1 MAGAATLATVSAAPR
16 RPGQPDIRIPSLEH
30 RVQDLINGTRVEH
43 MLGSLVLD
51 DKLSAIARAHSRD
64 MASRGFFGHVN
75 PDGLD
80 ATARGKRAGFAC
92 RKQVS
97 GHSFREGLGE
107 NLYQDNLYTRVRTI
121 GTERSYDWNSS
132 DDIAANSLRGW
143 MNSQGHRHNILE
155 SVYTQTGIGI
165 FVADDDRV
173 YITQV
178 FC

>member
-1 MAGAATLATVSAAPR
+1 MGTAISGPRDSDQNCTLCRDNVGSTLTVLSSATLGRVKALCILFMAGGAALPTVSAAPR

-107 NLYQDNLYTRVRTI
+107 NLYQDNLYT
-121 GTERSYDWNSS
+121 
-132 DDIAANSLRGW
+132 
-143 MNSQGHRHNILE
+143 
-155 SVYTQTGIGI
+155 
-165 FVADDDRV
+165 
-173 YITQV
+173 
-178 FC
+178 